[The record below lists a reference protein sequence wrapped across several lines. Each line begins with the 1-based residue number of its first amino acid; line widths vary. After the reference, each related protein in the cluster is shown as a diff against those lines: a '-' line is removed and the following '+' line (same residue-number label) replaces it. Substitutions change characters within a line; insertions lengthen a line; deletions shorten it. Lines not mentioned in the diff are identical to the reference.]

1 MQEVEHLKPKIYSN
15 FPADIIQYSNYAENS
30 GTGLILLMS
39 PEQNKEKHDFRP
51 PQWRKGCRWGV

>member
-30 GTGLILLMS
+30 GTGLLILLMS
-39 PEQNKEKHDFRP
+39 PEQNKEKHDFLHPSPVEERM
-51 PQWRKGCRWGV
+51 